1 MNREIL
7 NIIIYSIIFFLGI
20 IIGRLLNSCIY
31 FILKDKKVINRFLC
45 YKYHVIEI
53 SNGLLY
59 LLVFLINGFNIESVI
74 FSLFSSA
81 LIAITIIDWVTYEIP
96 ANINIF
102 IFILGSLR
110 VILDIHNFSNYL
122 LGFFLVSTLLLIL
135 YLVTKGRAIGGGDI
149 KLMAVAGLLLG
160 WQLIILAFFIGC
172 ILGSLIHI
180 IRMKF
185 SGADNVFAMG
195 PYLSAGILISML
207 WGKNIINWYLNMF

>member
-31 FILKDKKVINRFLC
+31 LILKDKKVINRFLC
-45 YKYHVIEI
+45 YKYYVIEI

>member
-7 NIIIYSIIFFLGI
+7 NITMYFIIFFLGI

-31 FILKDKKVINRFLC
+31 LILKDKK
-45 YKYHVIEI
+45 VIEI

-81 LIAITIIDWVTYEIP
+81 LISITIIDWITYEIP

-102 IFILGSLR
+102 IFILGSIR
-110 VILDIHNFSNYL
+110 VVLDIYNFSNYL

-180 IRMKF
+180 IRMKL
-185 SGADNVFAMG
+185 SGVDNIFAMG

-207 WGKNIINWYLNMF
+207 WGKNIINWYLNIP

>member
-7 NIIIYSIIFFLGI
+7 NITMYSIIFFLGI
-20 IIGRLLNSCIY
+20 IIGRLLNSYIY
-31 FILKDKKVINRFLC
+31 LILKDKKVINRFLC
-45 YKYHVIEI
+45 YKYYVIEI

-81 LIAITIIDWVTYEIP
+81 LISITIIDWITYEIP

-102 IFILGSLR
+102 IFILGSIR
-110 VILDIHNFSNYL
+110 VVLDIYNFSNYL

-180 IRMKF
+180 IRMKL
-185 SGADNVFAMG
+185 SGVDNIFAMG

-207 WGKNIINWYLNMF
+207 WGKNIINWYLNIP

>member
-1 MNREIL
+1 MNWEIL
-7 NIIIYSIIFFLGI
+7 NITMYFIIFFLGI

-31 FILKDKKVINRFLC
+31 LILKDKKVINRFLC
-45 YKYHVIEI
+45 YKYYVIEI

-81 LIAITIIDWVTYEIP
+81 LISITIIDWITYEIP

-102 IFILGSLR
+102 IFILGSIR
-110 VILDIHNFSNYL
+110 VVLDIYNFSNYL

-180 IRMKF
+180 IRMKL
-185 SGADNVFAMG
+185 SGVDNIFAMG

-207 WGKNIINWYLNMF
+207 WGKNIINWYLNIP